1 MQNTAQLED
10 RYGRQADTIFSQAGT
25 KMIFAVSESKTAKS
39 LQDLFG
45 EVEIRRYR
53 ESRTGS
59 FFGKHDRNNFSG
71 PEDIRKP
78 LLLASEIQGLP
89 DLMGYFCQR
98 PSDQDPGLH
107 VVLVRLPYYAPIQRR
122 PALLERVIPRV
133 ERPVWLAQDAE
144 PPVLEPLVAPLLAP
158 PREL

>member
-1 MQNTAQLED
+1 MMRSTGNVLVLGMQNTAQLED
-10 RYGRQADTIFSQAGT
+10 RYGLQADTIFSQAGT

-78 LLLASEIQGLP
+78 LLLASEILGLA
-89 DLMGYFCQR
+89 DLMGTFASARVTVSPVCMWYRC
-98 PSDQDPGLH
+98 GCL
-107 VVLVRLPYYAPIQRR
+107 IRR
-122 PALLERVIPRV
+122 QCIGIRRSSSA
-133 ERPVWLAQDAE
+133 
-144 PPVLEPLVAPLLAP
+144 
-158 PREL
+158 